1 MALSRESTTYPR
13 WISRASSGS
22 GVRNKRKRTPI
33 QCFCGCAKKKRV
45 CCQLAI
51 LRTGVRGGK
60 KVCVSSVI
68 FLCERANTPQ
78 TLTIFFNVSGDNK
91 KTRVSRYVAA
101 ASSASSASMTA
112 LSPPMSRITCV
123 GCAAPGGAGVPAG
136 FTHTDARSAAS
147 TPPCGGG
154 GAKRRKKRRQSRR
167 ARFWRVGSARRRT
180 PRDERSRERRNAW
193 ARGFEKGEKEEEPL
207 LSVTRALPV
216 RPSRA
221 SRRRARLRLARTPR
235 RDTP

>member
-1 MALSRESTTYPR
+1 MRL
-13 WISRASSGS
+13 ISHIF
-22 GVRNKRKRTPI
+22 VRTRKHRKHS
-33 QCFCGCAKKKRV
+33 QF
-45 CCQLAI
+45 
-51 LRTGVRGGK
+51 
-60 KVCVSSVI
+60 
-68 FLCERANTPQ
+68 F
-78 TLTIFFNVSGDNK
+78 FFNVSGDNK

-167 ARFWRVGSARRRT
+167 ARRVGFRLGSAA
-180 PRDERSRERRNAW
+180 NA
-193 ARGFEKGEKEEEPL
+193 
-207 LSVTRALPV
+207 
-216 RPSRA
+216 
-221 SRRRARLRLARTPR
+221 
-235 RDTP
+235 

>member
-33 QCFCGCAKKKRV
+33 QCFCGVPRKKEGVLPVGNTSDRRSRRQEGMRLISHIFV
-45 CCQLAI
+45 
-51 LRTGVRGGK
+51 RTRK
-60 KVCVSSVI
+60 H
-68 FLCERANTPQ
+68 FANTHNFFFS
-78 TLTIFFNVSGDNK
+78 IFVSRDNK

-167 ARFWRVGSARRRT
+167 ARQCSARLGGERLVTNGRAN
-180 PRDERSRERRNAW
+180 DET
-193 ARGFEKGEKEEEPL
+193 RGHAVLKKGKKKK
-207 LSVTRALPV
+207 SH
-216 RPSRA
+216 SYQ
-221 SRRRARLRLARTPR
+221 
-235 RDTP
+235 

>member
-78 TLTIFFNVSGDNK
+78 TLTIFFFMFLRHK
-91 KTRVSRYVAA
+91 KRGRGFPLRRRRVFREQRVDDGAEPPYVPDHVRR
-101 ASSASSASMTA
+101 
-112 LSPPMSRITCV
+112 LR
-123 GCAAPGGAGVPAG
+123 GARRRGRPRGVHP
-136 FTHTDARSAAS
+136 HRR
-147 TPPCGGG
+147 
-154 GAKRRKKRRQSRR
+154 AKRRVDAPLRRRR
-167 ARFWRVGSARRRT
+167 REEKEKATSVSPRAAKLGSARRRT
-180 PRDERSRERRNAW
+180 PSDERSRERRNAW

>member
-1 MALSRESTTYPR
+1 MDFE
-13 WISRASSGS
+13 RAERLGQSEI
-22 GVRNKRKRTPI
+22 N
-33 QCFCGCAKKKRV
+33 AKERRFSVSVVCQEKEV

-60 KVCVSSVI
+60 KVYALISHIFVRTRISHRKHSQFFFHVSRHEKRG
-68 FLCERANTPQ
+68 F
-78 TLTIFFNVSGDNK
+78 
-91 KTRVSRYVAA
+91 RYVAA

-167 ARFWRVGSARRRT
+167 APSASARRRT
-180 PRDERSRERRNAW
+180 LSDERSRERRNAVEKT
-193 ARGFEKGEKEEEPL
+193 RG
-207 LSVTRALPV
+207 
-216 RPSRA
+216 
-221 SRRRARLRLARTPR
+221 
-235 RDTP
+235 

>member
-1 MALSRESTTYPR
+1 MDFERAERLGQSEINAKERRFSVSVVCQEKEGVLPVGNTSDRRSRRQE
-13 WISRASSGS
+13 GM
-22 GVRNKRKRTPI
+22 
-33 QCFCGCAKKKRV
+33 
-45 CCQLAI
+45 L
-51 LRTGVRGGK
+51 
-60 KVCVSSVI
+60 SSVT
-68 FLCERANTPQ
+68 FLCERAFHTANTHN
-78 TLTIFFNVSGDNK
+78 FFFMFLDMKNA
-91 KTRVSRYVAA
+91 VSRYVAA

-167 ARFWRVGSARRRT
+167 APSASARRRT
-180 PRDERSRERRNAW
+180 LSDERSRERRNAV
-193 ARGFEKGEKEEEPL
+193 EKTRSWKNGSALREEEEPL

-221 SRRRARLRLARTPR
+221 SRRRARLRAARTPR

>member
-78 TLTIFFNVSGDNK
+78 TLTIFFLNVSSRHKNADA
-91 KTRVSRYVAA
+91 VSRYVAA

-167 ARFWRVGSARRRT
+167 ARQSSARLGGERLVTNGRAN
-180 PRDERSRERRNAW
+180 DET
-193 ARGFEKGEKEEEPL
+193 RGHAVLKKGKKKK
-207 LSVTRALPV
+207 SH
-216 RPSRA
+216 SYQ
-221 SRRRARLRLARTPR
+221 
-235 RDTP
+235 

>member
-78 TLTIFFNVSGDNK
+78 TLTIFFFNVSSRHKNADA
-91 KTRVSRYVAA
+91 VSRYVAA

-154 GAKRRKKRRQSRR
+154 GAKRRKKRRQSRG
-167 ARFWRVGSARRRT
+167 ARQSSARLGGERLVTNGRAN
-180 PRDERSRERRNAW
+180 DET
-193 ARGFEKGEKEEEPL
+193 RGHAVLKKGKKKK
-207 LSVTRALPV
+207 SH
-216 RPSRA
+216 SYQ
-221 SRRRARLRLARTPR
+221 
-235 RDTP
+235 

>member
-78 TLTIFFNVSGDNK
+78 TLTIFFFQFLRDIKNADA
-91 KTRVSRYVAA
+91 VSRYVAA

-167 ARFWRVGSARRRT
+167 ARRVGSARRRT
-180 PRDERSRERRNAW
+180 PNVTNGRANDET
-193 ARGFEKGEKEEEPL
+193 RGHAVEKKNREPL